1 LPTIIDFPLRSI
13 KRVASAHVVAKGK
26 ENPVMQRLMA
36 TISIGAILAG
46 PALGAE
52 PYVGTWSRDRG
63 SCTAAA
69 NAQRQTVYTLYRKAL
84 SIPDLGCDQAKFR
97 KTATGW
103 LVRASQCYGSDPS
116 AEEPFSRVIHIVT
129 DGTVLRLTWPGFD
142 SGPLLRC

>member
-1 LPTIIDFPLRSI
+1 
-13 KRVASAHVVAKGK
+13 VAKGK

-84 SIPDLGCDQAKFR
+84 SIPDLGCEQAKFR

-103 LVRASQCYGSDPS
+103 LVRVSQCYGSDPS

-142 SGPLLRC
+142 SGLLLRC

>member
-84 SIPDLGCDQAKFR
+84 SIPDLGCEQAKFR

-142 SGPLLRC
+142 SGLLLRC